1 MEKKNIVLL
10 YGGRGYE
17 REISLS
23 SAEFILSNIDREI
36 FEPYRVFIAPDG
48 GFFLDL
54 EDGRVPCSLKL
65 GGFLEFSGQSVK
77 ISAVFPVLH
86 GDFGEDGRIQGY
98 LDCLG
103 IPYVG
108 CGTLAGALSSDKA
121 VTKTLAERL
130 GIPTAPFLLCRR
142 GEEIKRRA
150 ELTLGYPMF
159 VKPCSLGSSIGI
171 FEVRDEKELDSAL
184 KSAHSLCDRVIL
196 EEKIPVLYEV
206 ECAFFE
212 TEGQKYFEVGSIFCD
227 GFYDYEKKYI
237 NNGAREIFDLSEH
250 IKKAV
255 SAYSL
260 SLVKELDL
268 RQLSRLDFFLTK
280 SGDLLFNEIN
290 TLPGFTETSL
300 YPKLMERAGFTP
312 GELITRLLSEAMA

>member
-1 MEKKNIVLL
+1 MEKKNIALL

-17 REISLS
+17 RDISLS

-54 EDGRVPCSLKL
+54 EGGRVPCSLKL

-77 ISAVFPVLH
+77 ISAVFPALH

-184 KSAHSLCDRVIL
+184 KSAHALCDRVIL

-227 GFYDYEKKYI
+227 GFYDYEKKYV
-237 NNGAREIFDLSEH
+237 NNGARENFDLSEH

>member
-1 MEKKNIVLL
+1 MEKKNIALL

-48 GFFLDL
+48 DFFLDF

-77 ISAVFPVLH
+77 ISAVFPALH

-184 KSAHSLCDRVIL
+184 KNAHALCDRVIL

-206 ECAFFE
+206 ECAFFLLNFHSVDS
-212 TEGQKYFEVGSIFCD
+212 GVNK
-227 GFYDYEKKYI
+227 
-237 NNGAREIFDLSEH
+237 LSEILGDGDARH
-250 IKKAV
+250 IRCDAHIV
-255 SAYSL
+255 VVGLRESDRDSFV
-260 SLVKELDL
+260 LVFA
-268 RQLSRLDFFLTK
+268 QFHICFFL
-280 SGDLLFNEIN
+280 LHI
-290 TLPGFTETSL
+290 
-300 YPKLMERAGFTP
+300 
-312 GELITRLLSEAMA
+312 